1 MLGTQAKD
9 RQHTWGSAETVFVSW
24 VGAALA
30 VLIPAAL
37 FLQGA
42 FPVFTVVW
50 LAIPL
55 LAVTRSK
62 DAARVGFRR
71 ISWKVFITT
80 TAINLSALLFVSVLV
95 EPWSHAYQ
103 ALIRGAVATSH
114 PDTTFAWLVRY
125 EGLEAWAGLVL
136 YSGLVTNFGASI
148 CKIISVFICTNLILC
163 V

>member
-1 MLGTQAKD
+1 V
-9 RQHTWGSAETVFVSW
+9 QHTWGSVETVFVSW

-62 DAARVGFRR
+62 DAARVGNYLRGR
-71 ISWKVFITT
+71 VVLPGLAA
-80 TAINLSALLFVSVLV
+80 AIAPTQDEQKLDGRDPGCIVHPSPASGKLLADTRAGCNLCSCLQLAVGEIGGWSAARTQSIWPSLVSAVI
-95 EPWSHAYQ
+95 WN
-103 ALIRGAVATSH
+103 ALMV
-114 PDTTFAWLVRY
+114 
-125 EGLEAWAGLVL
+125 AWAL
-136 YSGLVTNFGASI
+136 
-148 CKIISVFICTNLILC
+148 
-163 V
+163 